1 MADADPRMLLVLD
14 LDETLVWAD
23 DRPDPDVPADFQ
35 VGWWQ
40 VRRRPHLD
48 AFLRGAAERF
58 RPAVWSSAGSLYVQ
72 GVVERVFAG
81 HEPPA
86 FVFSGERCVA
96 RIDPETYL
104 QTPIKDLRKVARL
117 GFDLRRTLI
126 VDDSPEKVRRHYG
139 NAVYVRPWTG
149 DPADDELPRLLR
161 YLHTLADVADVRRIE
176 KRRWRTGLS

>member
-1 MADADPRMLLVLD
+1 MTDNRGPAHLASSGP
-14 LDETLVWAD
+14 
-23 DRPDPDVPADFQ
+23 PDPARDPPNLRAPAASSSATPP
-35 VGWWQ
+35 
-40 VRRRPHLD
+40 RRREALPWPTPTPGCCWCWISTKPW
-48 AFLRGAAERF
+48 FGRTTGRT
-58 RPAVWSSAGSLYVQ
+58 PTC
-72 GVVERVFAG
+72 
-81 HEPPA
+81 PPTS
-86 FVFSGERCVA
+86 SGERCVA

-104 QTPIKDLRKVARL
+104 QTPLKDLRKVARL